1 MRLSRFPLGA
11 ACPPKIQN
19 SRPAKPAIKIGHRFE
34 FAIYCRVGPHILLLV
49 TGLLLQK
56 DTAVIAYRII
66 NGTERDTIIKFDC
79 AIISESASV
88 LLLCWPDCSSLRKQ
102 KRKLLLCRHQS
113 HQSILAR
120 GKIDF
125 TTRYAVSSIAIKCC
139 PVIKQHI

>member
-79 AIISESASV
+79 AILPESVRSTFVLAGLFFLEKAEVRESFFFVVIS
-88 LLLCWPDCSSLRKQ
+88 P
-102 KRKLLLCRHQS
+102 
-113 HQSILAR
+113 IN
-120 GKIDF
+120 
-125 TTRYAVSSIAIKCC
+125 RY
-139 PVIKQHI
+139 